1 MKELL
6 EMIIIN
12 AKNAFQTMQKL
23 IIHYVLQPQVAEQV
37 IMVILIINAQSVIQA
52 GLT

>member
-1 MKELL
+1 MTELQ

-12 AKNAFQTMQKL
+12 AKNVFQTMQKL
-23 IIHYVLQPQVAEQV
+23 IIHHVLQPQVAELA
-37 IMVILIINAQSVIQA
+37 IMVILIINAHSVIQA